1 MEDFEILNKLKEA
14 IIFETAW
21 LHHSTPVSENKKRQ
35 LVEAVK
41 VVWNRSFQRAGFTEY
56 FETLSFDED
65 DVKKAAERWNRKDN
79 VIVVH
84 K

>member
-1 MEDFEILNKLKEA
+1 MEELEILNNLKEA

-21 LHHSTPVSENKKRQ
+21 LQHSTSVSENKKRQ
-35 LVEAVK
+35 LVEAIK
-41 VVWNRSFQRAGFTEY
+41 VVWNRSFQRAGFTRY
-56 FETLSFDED
+56 FETISFDEE
-65 DVKKAAERWNRKDN
+65 DVNKAAERWNQKDN